1 MGPNGNRIRE
11 ETEGQDEIEYLPD
24 HGSKNSD
31 NEEKTLNPQSIDQH
45 LFKYAPGRGLERY
58 KNSAKNLMPIR
69 RKKKGEKVRS
79 IDSAGLFSIISYSWV
94 SKLMYKAYSKGISIE
109 ELPDVSPYDT
119 CIHNTERLELL
130 WNQELTKMGPEK
142 ASLGRVAWRFC
153 RTRILF
159 FSIVF
164 TASLIC
170 GFATSTLFMRK
181 LIECVQSDQRSYTES
196 LKWAFLLTVAEF
208 LRALFLHWAWGL
220 SYRTALRLRSAC
232 SALLFRKII
241 RLNYL
246 GDKSIGQVINMFSND
261 AQRIYDVIVFG
272 PMIIAGPIT
281 TVWGVCYILWVLS
294 PMALLGMTAFLLF
307 YPVQYM
313 ISYYTGY
320 LRTKAV
326 HISDLR
332 VKLTNEILE
341 CIKLIKM
348 YAWEKRFSQDL
359 LDVRKKEQ
367 TLLWKTACFQCL
379 SICLAP
385 TIPVISA
392 IISFLAHI
400 AAGNNITAAQAFP
413 LSTFFGTQVKQ
424 SLNRLRDASQTIV
437 ESMVAFRRL
446 KVFPYINLLDSRLR
460 SSLMTFQYGVECAI
474 TAGISFSRIKSI
486 LLLEDGGCL
495 ISKPILKSQAVAI
508 KHGTFACNAFD
519 AEGERRSN
527 VTEKE
532 RQNIL
537 KNSRDKSEKEK
548 LSTLLHDARHIHV
561 LSDITFEATKG
572 KLIGICGHVGSGK
585 SSLLLAAL
593 GQLRV
598 VEGQVMRD
606 GSCAYASQQA
616 WITNNTL
623 RENILFGAQFD
634 HSRYF
639 KAIYASNLSQDIA
652 EMPGGDQTEIGEKG
666 VNLSGGQKQRVALA
680 RALYAD
686 RDIYFLDDPLSA
698 VDARVGAHIFYKL
711 IRGALKEKTVLFVTH
726 QVQYLN
732 HCDDIY
738 MIHDGRIIEHGT
750 HDELMKLGNEYAL
763 MVTAISAND
772 ETDFAMPMNEKIGPN
787 LQSVDKCLLGKED
800 EVDSPGTDTNT
811 AKVNGEI
818 LGTPVLTVAEDLQKG
833 TIKADTYHSYIMAAG
848 GYFFTSIIIITFA
861 IAVGSSSFSSWW
873 LALWIKAGN
882 GLNTTAMHHNVTTES
897 NNINDNPDLW
907 YYQAIYSSTIGMI
920 LSTSL
925 LRSLV
930 LTRATLKASTKL
942 HNDLFQK
949 IIQCPMRFFD
959 TTPTGRVQHLFS
971 RDMDE
976 VDNRLPISLTSLMQ
990 NVFIIF
996 FAILVICLVLP
1007 WFILPLCILIIV
1019 YYFVSKVFRVAARDL
1034 KRMENKSRAPIIS
1047 YVTATVQGLST
1058 IHAFE
1063 KETQFLTKFNCMF
1076 DENSQCMFMCSIAM
1090 RWLAVRVDS
1099 LSATV
1104 TAITAFLVISLQDEL
1119 PSALAGLALSYAAHI
1134 SGVFQYTVRLAS
1146 ETEVKFIS
1154 VERINHYLKTLIS
1167 EGNIKERILQ
1177 PPSGW
1182 PVAAS
1187 IKFQN
1192 VSMAYGEGAPII
1204 LKNVSFTVDAG
1215 EKIGIIGRTGSGKSS
1230 LTIALFRLVELVEG
1244 KIEVDNV
1251 DISEI
1256 SLSQLRTK
1264 ISIIPQDP
1272 TLFNGTIRSNLD
1284 PFKLYTDTEIWQALE
1299 KTKLKNRVQSIN
1311 GHLDGSVGFG
1321 GDNLSVGERQLLCL
1335 SRALLRKSKILVMDE
1350 ATAAVDP
1357 ETEIAVQTTI
1367 QQEFSTCTILIIA
1380 HRLQTVLSLDRVLVM
1395 NSGKILEFDKPYNL
1409 LKDSNSEFS
1418 KLMAGVNTVKN
1429 K

>member
-1 MGPNGNRIRE
+1 MGPNGNRAGE
-11 ETEGQDEIEYLPD
+11 ETEGQDAIEHLQD
-24 HGSKNSD
+24 HESKNT
-31 NEEKTLNPQSIDQH
+31 EIVEKNLNLQSIDQH
-45 LFKYAPGRGLERY
+45 LFKHVSGRGLERY
-58 KNSAKNLMPIR
+58 KNAAKNLIPIR

-94 SKLMYKAYSKGISIE
+94 SKLMYKAYSKGISIN

-119 CIHNTERLELL
+119 CTHNTERLELL

-142 ASLGRVAWRFC
+142 VSLGRVAWRFC

-159 FSIVF
+159 FSIVY
-164 TASLIC
+164 TGSLIC

-181 LIECVQSDQRSYTES
+181 LIEYVQSERRSYTEG
-196 LKWAFLLTVAEF
+196 LKWAFLLTATEF
-208 LRALFLHWAWGL
+208 SRALLLHWAWGL

-232 SALLFRKII
+232 CALLFKKII

-261 AQRIYDVIVFG
+261 SQRIYDAIVFG

-281 TVWGVCYILWVLS
+281 TVWGVCYILWVFS
-294 PMALLGMTAFLLF
+294 PMALLGMITFLLF
-307 YPVQYM
+307 YPVQYA

-320 LRTKAV
+320 LRSKSV
-326 HISDLR
+326 NISDFR
-332 VKLTNEILE
+332 VRLTNEILE

-367 TLLWKTACFQCL
+367 TLLLKTACLQCL
-379 SICLAP
+379 SICTVP

-400 AAGNNITAAQAFP
+400 AAGNNITAAQ
-413 LSTFFGTQVKQ
+413 SV
-424 SLNRLRDASQTIV
+424 
-437 ESMVAFRRL
+437 
-446 KVFPYINLLDSRLR
+446 
-460 SSLMTFQYGVECAI
+460 
-474 TAGISFSRIKSI
+474 
-486 LLLEDGGCL
+486 LLLEDGRIL

-508 KHGTFACNAFD
+508 NHGTFACNAFD
-519 AEGERRSN
+519 AERERRSH
-527 VTEKE
+527 VAEKE
-532 RQNIL
+532 RQNDL
-537 KNSRDKSEKEK
+537 KDSRDKSENEK
-548 LSTLLHDARHIHV
+548 LSTLLHDARYIDV

-593 GQLRV
+593 GQLRI

-606 GSCAYASQQA
+606 GSCAYVSQQA
-616 WITNNTL
+616 WIINATL
-623 RENILFGAQFD
+623 QENILFGAQFD

-698 VDARVGAHIFYKL
+698 VDTRVGAHIFHKL
-711 IRGALKEKTVLFVTH
+711 IRGALKGKTVLFVTH

-738 MIHDGRIIEHGT
+738 MMHDGRIIEHGT

-772 ETDFAMPMNEKIGPN
+772 ETDFAMSMDEKIGPN
-787 LQSVDKCLLGKED
+787 LQSVDNSLPDKEN
-800 EVDSPGTDTNT
+800 EVSSPGTDTNT
-811 AKVNGEI
+811 DTATENDEI
-818 LGTPVLTVAEDLQKG
+818 LGTPVLTIAEDLQKG
-833 TIKADTYHSYIMAAG
+833 TIKVDTYHSYIMAAG
-848 GYFFTSIIIITFA
+848 GYFFSCIVILTFA
-861 IAVGSSSFSSWW
+861 ISVGSSAFSSWW

-882 GLNTTAMHHNVTTES
+882 GLNTTAMHYNATTEL
-897 NNINDNPDLW
+897 NNINDNPDFW
-907 YYQAIYSSTIGMI
+907 YYQAVYSSTIGLM
-920 LSTSL
+920 LFTSL

-930 LTRATLKASTKL
+930 LTRATLKASTTI

-959 TTPTGRVQHLFS
+959 TTPTGRIQHLFS

-976 VDNRLPISLTSLMQ
+976 VDNKLPISLTSLMQ
-990 NVFIIF
+990 NLFVIF

-1007 WFILPLCILIIV
+1007 WFILPVCILAIV

-1063 KETQFLTKFNCMF
+1063 KETEFLTKFNCMF

-1090 RWLAVRVDS
+1090 RWLAVRVDC

-1104 TAITAFLVISLQDEL
+1104 IAITAFLVITLQGEL
-1119 PSALAGLALSYAAHI
+1119 PPALAGLALSYAAHI
-1134 SGVFQYTVRLAS
+1134 SGVFQYTIRLAS

-1154 VERINHYLKTLIS
+1154 VERINHYLRTLVG
-1167 EGNIKERILQ
+1167 EGNISQRILQ

-1192 VSMAYGEGAPII
+1192 VSMAYGEEAPII
-1204 LKNVSFTVDAG
+1204 LKNVSFNVDAG
-1215 EKIGIIGRTGSGKSS
+1215 EKIGIVGRTGSGKSS
-1230 LTIALFRLVELVEG
+1230 LTAALFRLVELTEG
-1244 KIEVDNV
+1244 KIEIDNV
-1251 DISEI
+1251 NISEI
-1256 SLSQLRTK
+1256 NLGQLRTK
-1264 ISIIPQDP
+1264 LSIIPQDP
-1272 TLFNGTIRSNLD
+1272 ILFNGSIRSNLD
-1284 PFKLYTDTEIWQALE
+1284 PFKRYTDSEIWLALE

-1311 GHLDGSVGFG
+1311 GHLDASVGYG

-1335 SRALLRKSKILVMDE
+1335 SRALLRESKILVMDE

-1367 QQEFSTCTILIIA
+1367 QQEFSFCTILIIA
-1380 HRLQTVLSLDRVLVM
+1380 HRLQTVLLLDRVLVM

-1409 LKDSNSEFS
+1409 LKDPNSEFS
-1418 KLMAGVNTVKN
+1418 KMIAGANTVEN

>member
-1 MGPNGNRIRE
+1 MGPNGNRTGE
-11 ETEGQDEIEYLPD
+11 ETEGQDAIEHLQD
-24 HGSKNSD
+24 HESKNT
-31 NEEKTLNPQSIDQH
+31 EIVEKNLNLQSIDQH
-45 LFKYAPGRGLERY
+45 LFKHVSGRGLVRY
-58 KNSAKNLMPIR
+58 KNAAKNLIPIR

-94 SKLMYKAYSKGISIE
+94 SKLMYKAYSKGISIN

-119 CIHNTERLELL
+119 CTHNTERLELL

-142 ASLGRVAWRFC
+142 VSLGRVAWQFC

-159 FSIVF
+159 FSIVY
-164 TASLIC
+164 TGSLIC

-181 LIECVQSDQRSYTES
+181 LIEYVQSERRSYTEG
-196 LKWAFLLTVAEF
+196 LKWAFLLTAIEF
-208 LRALFLHWAWGL
+208 SRALLLHWAWGL

-232 SALLFRKII
+232 CALLFKKII

-261 AQRIYDVIVFG
+261 SQRIYDAIVFG

-294 PMALLGMTAFLLF
+294 PMALLGMITFLLF
-307 YPVQYM
+307 YPVQYA

-320 LRTKAV
+320 LRSKSMN
-326 HISDLR
+326 ISDFR
-332 VKLTNEILE
+332 VRLTNEILE

-367 TLLWKTACFQCL
+367 TLLLKTACLQCL
-379 SICLAP
+379 SICTVP

-413 LSTFFGTQVKQ
+413 LSTFFGTQIRQ
-424 SLNRLRDASQTIV
+424 ALMRLRDASQTIV
-437 ESMVAFRRL
+437 ESMVAFRR
-446 KVFPYINLLDSRLR
+446 
-460 SSLMTFQYGVECAI
+460 
-474 TAGISFSRIKSI
+474 IKSV
-486 LLLEDGGCL
+486 LLLEDGSIL

-508 KHGTFACNAFD
+508 NHGTFACNAFD
-519 AEGERRSN
+519 AERERRSH
-527 VTEKE
+527 VAEKE
-532 RQNIL
+532 RQNDL
-537 KNSRDKSEKEK
+537 KDSRDKSENEK
-548 LSTLLHDARHIHV
+548 LSTLLHDARYIDV
-561 LSDITFEATKG
+561 LFDITFEATKG
-572 KLIGICGHVGSGK
+572 KLVGICGHVGSGK

-606 GSCAYASQQA
+606 GSCAYVSQQA
-616 WITNNTL
+616 WIINATL
-623 RENILFGAQFD
+623 QENILFGAQFD

-698 VDARVGAHIFYKL
+698 VDTRVGAHIFHKL
-711 IRGALKEKTVLFVTH
+711 IRGALKGKTVLFVTH

-738 MIHDGRIIEHGT
+738 MMHDGRIIEHGT

-772 ETDFAMPMNEKIGPN
+772 ETDFAMSMDEKIGPN
-787 LQSVDKCLLGKED
+787 LQSVDNSLPDKEN
-800 EVDSPGTDTNT
+800 EVSSPGTDTNT
-811 AKVNGEI
+811 DTATENDEI
-818 LGTPVLTVAEDLQKG
+818 LGTPVLTIAEDLQKG
-833 TIKADTYHSYIMAAG
+833 TIKVDTYHSYIMAAG
-848 GYFFTSIIIITFA
+848 GYFFSCIVILTFA
-861 IAVGSSSFSSWW
+861 ISVGSSAFSSWW

-882 GLNTTAMHHNVTTES
+882 GLNTTAMHYNATTEL
-897 NNINDNPDLW
+897 NNINDNPDFW
-907 YYQAIYSSTIGMI
+907 YYQAVYGSTIGLM
-920 LSTSL
+920 LFTSL

-930 LTRATLKASTKL
+930 LTRATLKASTTL

-959 TTPTGRVQHLFS
+959 TTPTGRIQHLFS

-990 NVFIIF
+990 NLFVIF

-1007 WFILPLCILIIV
+1007 WFILPVCILAIV

-1063 KETQFLTKFNCMF
+1063 KETEFLTKFNCMF

-1090 RWLAVRVDS
+1090 RWLAVRVDC

-1104 TAITAFLVISLQDEL
+1104 IAITAFLVIALQGEL
-1119 PSALAGLALSYAAHI
+1119 PPALAGLALSYAAHI
-1134 SGVFQYTVRLAS
+1134 SGVFQYTIRLAS

-1154 VERINHYLKTLIS
+1154 VERINHYLRTLVG
-1167 EGNIKERILQ
+1167 EGNISQRILQ

-1192 VSMAYGEGAPII
+1192 VSMAYGEEAPII
-1204 LKNVSFTVDAG
+1204 LKNVSFNVDAG
-1215 EKIGIIGRTGSGKSS
+1215 EKIGIVGRTGSGKSS
-1230 LTIALFRLVELVEG
+1230 LTAALFRLVELTEG
-1244 KIEVDNV
+1244 KIEIDNV

-1256 SLSQLRTK
+1256 NLGQLRTK
-1264 ISIIPQDP
+1264 LSIIPQDP
-1272 TLFNGTIRSNLD
+1272 ILFNGSIRSNLD
-1284 PFKLYTDTEIWQALE
+1284 PFKRYTDSEIWRALE

-1311 GHLDGSVGFG
+1311 GHLDASVGYG

-1335 SRALLRKSKILVMDE
+1335 SRALLRESKILVMDE

-1367 QQEFSTCTILIIA
+1367 QQEFSFCTILIIA
-1380 HRLQTVLSLDRVLVM
+1380 HRLQTVLFLDRVLVM

-1409 LKDSNSEFS
+1409 LKDPNSEFS
-1418 KLMAGVNTVKN
+1418 KMIAGANTVEN